1 MEKRR
6 TMVIALTGLLALFT
20 MLPAQNAPVD
30 FETGGFGA
38 DWTWTVFENDSNPAV
53 EIISNPASG
62 GINTSA
68 TVAKFTALQTGQ
80 PWAGCETQHGA
91 DIGEFT
97 LTEENCVIKIM
108 VYKSVISDVGIKLV
122 STTDWSAGEI
132 KVANTLINEWEEL
145 SFDFSGQMSPG
156 EGVYDQIVVFPD
168 FDLNYRTAD
177 NIVYFD
183 NISFNAGSGGTSDV
197 PETAAPTPGYA
208 ADDVISLF
216 SNAYTNVTVDT
227 WSADWDQADMAD
239 VQIAGNDV
247 KRYTNLNYAGIEFTS
262 ATINAA
268 EMNYF
273 HIDIW
278 TPDQL
283 AADKVFKVKLVDFGA
298 DGAWSGGDD
307 VEHELAFDNLTTGQ
321 WISLHIPLS
330 DFTALTTKEHLAQLI
345 ISGDP
350 NTVYV
355 DNVFFSKTVTAI
367 ENLDEMPAAFQLQQ
381 NFPNPFNPS
390 TSISYTI
397 AQPAFVQLNIF
408 NANGQL
414 VEALPQGFQS
424 MNTYNIIWNAT
435 EMASGVYYY
444 SLMIDGKQTSAK
456 RMILVK

>member
-1 MEKRR
+1 MEKRNKVYQVL
-6 TMVIALTGLLALFT
+6 TVILLAFSLSF
-20 MLPAQNAPVD
+20 AQNAPVD

-38 DWTWTVFENDSNPAV
+38 DWTWTVFENDSNPAL
-53 EIISNPASG
+53 EIIPNPVSG

-68 TVAKFTALQTGQ
+68 TVAKFTALQSGQ
-80 PWAGCETQHGA
+80 AWAGCETQHGA
-91 DIGEFT
+91 DIGEYT
-97 LTEENCVIKIM
+97 LTESNCVIKIM
-108 VYKSVISDVGIKLV
+108 VYKTVISDVGIKLV
-122 STTDWSAGEI
+122 STTGWSAGEI
-132 KVANTLINEWEEL
+132 KVPNTKVNEWEEL
-145 SFDFSGQMSPG
+145 SFDFTSQMSPG

-168 FDLNYRTAD
+168 FNLDGRTAD

-183 NISFNAGSGGTSDV
+183 NITFNASSGGNTDV

-227 WSADWDQADMAD
+227 WSADWDQADVAD
-239 VQIAGNDV
+239 VQIAGDDV
-247 KRYTNLNYAGIEFTS
+247 KYYTNLNYAGIEFTS

-283 AADKVFKVKLVDFGA
+283 AADKVFKIKLVDFGA

-307 VEHELAFDNLTTGQ
+307 VEHELSFDNLAAGQ

-330 DFTALTTKEHLAQLI
+330 DFTGLTTKEHLAQLI

-355 DNVFFSKTVTAI
+355 DNIYFSKTVTAI
-367 ENLDEMPAAFQLQQ
+367 ENLDEIPAAFQLEQ
-381 NFPNPFNPS
+381 NFPNPFNPL
-390 TSISYTI
+390 TNIRYTLAEAGIVSI
-397 AQPAFVQLNIF
+397 NIY
-408 NANGQL
+408 NSNGQL
-414 VEALPQGFQS
+414 VDAISKGMQPANSYE
-424 MNTYNIIWNAT
+424 MIWNA
-435 EMASGVYYY
+435 ENLASGIYYY
-444 SLMIDGKQTSAK
+444 SLTINGNTTDTK